1 MKMHLPRVRSYD
13 RALRVA
19 SVIGLAA
26 LGLMV
31 WSLLDAR
38 ALPIVV
44 AMSVGQVLGTFSLLI
59 YVAVVIADLRR
70 LRILDAAKP
79 SVPPPPPESA
89 AASSK
94 DSEDSRDS
102 RDSA

>member
-1 MKMHLPRVRSYD
+1 MKLHLPVRNYD

-19 SVIGLAA
+19 SVVGLAA

-44 AMSVGQVLGTFSLLI
+44 AMSVGQVLGTLSLAV

-70 LRILDAAKP
+70 LRVLDTPTESKA
-79 SVPPPPPESA
+79 PPPPDDAEEP
-89 AASSK
+89 
-94 DSEDSRDS
+94 EDS
-102 RDSA
+102 A